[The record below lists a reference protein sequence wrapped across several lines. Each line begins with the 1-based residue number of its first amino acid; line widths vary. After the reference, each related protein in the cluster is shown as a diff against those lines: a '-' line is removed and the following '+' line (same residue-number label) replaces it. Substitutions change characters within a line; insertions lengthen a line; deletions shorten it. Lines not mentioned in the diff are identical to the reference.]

1 VVRGQPL
8 PQARFGNGTGARG
21 CDWRPETWSHCLDK
35 TTLVAPD
42 FATGLELVRALDRS
56 SLPISV
62 ALWLYF
68 IEHQDW
74 RFVLASRRLDAA
86 QPAAAYGLVHDA
98 LEAAGVSLEQT
109 PTLSILKMSDLFRRM
124 SATPSPI
131 LRKTC
136 I

>member
-1 VVRGQPL
+1 
-8 PQARFGNGTGARG
+8 
-21 CDWRPETWSHCLDK
+21 
-35 TTLVAPD
+35 
-42 FATGLELVRALDRS
+42 
-56 SLPISV
+56 V

>member
-1 VVRGQPL
+1 
-8 PQARFGNGTGARG
+8 
-21 CDWRPETWSHCLDK
+21 LDK
-35 TTLVAPD
+35 TVLVAPD

-68 IEHQDW
+68 TEHQDW

-98 LEAAGVSLEQT
+98 LEASGISLEQT
-109 PTLSILKMSDLFRRM
+109 PTLSILKMSDPFIR
-124 SATPSPI
+124 A
-131 LRKTC
+131 LRKMFAKTKSVEGMRLDGQP
-136 I
+136 IGGRFVEAALVFRIR